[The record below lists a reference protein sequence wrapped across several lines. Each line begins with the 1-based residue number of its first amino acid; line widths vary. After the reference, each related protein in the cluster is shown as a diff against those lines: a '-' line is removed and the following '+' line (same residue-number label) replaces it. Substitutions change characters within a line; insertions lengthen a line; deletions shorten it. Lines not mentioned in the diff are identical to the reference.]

1 VHVFGC
7 PRISPE
13 WELDAFHA
21 LIKPRP
27 ERAALLKAE
36 PRQAWP
42 AKARMT
48 LEEVLRV
55 VGERLGYE
63 PTVHADAK
71 GDYHFVAEVADVD
84 VPLARAA
91 AILLSQR
98 LPATWFVVGR
108 VFVRDGRF
116 FRRERGYRLNL
127 VEATNVHLPRA
138 VRAALGGYLTT
149 NRSTSSRRER
159 KRPEGSRGQRSS
171 ANPRFLGSLPL
182 ASQ

>member
-42 AKARMT
+42 TRAGEI
-48 LEEVLRV
+48 LEEVMRV
-55 VGERLGYE
+55 VRDRLEYE
-63 PTVHADAK
+63 PTIHADAK
-71 GDYHFVAEVADVD
+71 GDYHFVAEVAEVD
-84 VPLARAA
+84 VPLARAT
-91 AILLSQR
+91 AIVLSQR

-127 VEATNVHLPRA
+127 VEASNVHLPRA
-138 VRAALGGYLTT
+138 VRAAL
-149 NRSTSSRRER
+149 
-159 KRPEGSRGQRSS
+159 RGEI
-171 ANPRFLGSLPL
+171 
-182 ASQ
+182 

>member
-1 VHVFGC
+1 MRPIPVNRRGPRRRASSRPTRHVFAC

-42 AKARMT
+42 ARARAT
-48 LEEVLRV
+48 LEEVRRV
-55 VGERLGYE
+55 VAERLGYE
-63 PTVHADAK
+63 LIVHADAA
-71 GDYHFVAEVADVD
+71 GDYHFIAEVAESD

-91 AILLSQR
+91 AVMLSKR

-127 VEATNVHLPRA
+127 VEATNVHVPRA
-138 VRAALGGYLTT
+138 VRAALKG
-149 NRSTSSRRER
+149 
-159 KRPEGSRGQRSS
+159 
-171 ANPRFLGSLPL
+171 AI
-182 ASQ
+182 

>member
-1 VHVFGC
+1 MRPVPVHPRGPRRAKAARPTQLFAC

-36 PRQAWP
+36 PQQPWP
-42 AKARMT
+42 GRARDA
-48 LEEVLRV
+48 LADVRRV
-55 VGERLGYE
+55 VAERLGYE
-63 PTVHADAK
+63 LAVHAGAA
-71 GDYHFVAEVADVD
+71 GDYHFVAEVRESD

-91 AILLSQR
+91 AVLLSRR

-108 VFVRDGRF
+108 IFVRDGQF
-116 FRRERGYRLNL
+116 FRRERGYKLNL

-138 VRAALGGYLTT
+138 VRGAL
-149 NRSTSSRRER
+149 
-159 KRPEGSRGQRSS
+159 RGV
-171 ANPRFLGSLPL
+171 L
-182 ASQ
+182 

>member
-1 VHVFGC
+1 MHIFGC

-42 AKARMT
+42 ARARAT

-63 PTVHADAK
+63 PTIHADAK
-71 GDYHFVAEVADVD
+71 GDYHFVAEVVEVD

-138 VRAALGGYLTT
+138 VRAAL
-149 NRSTSSRRER
+149 
-159 KRPEGSRGQRSS
+159 RGEI
-171 ANPRFLGSLPL
+171 
-182 ASQ
+182 